1 MFGSHLD
8 DSGVKLMK
16 KIELQFYVPN
26 KKSQNNVIWIY
37 VVFNFIY
44 TICSRHDIAEIQIK
58 WRYTPINQ
66 SIISFLSKMTSS
78 VDIL

>member
-1 MFGSHLD
+1 MFDSHLD
-8 DSGVKLMK
+8 ELMK
-16 KIELQFYVPN
+16 KIVNQC
-26 KKSQNNVIWIY
+26 I
-37 VVFNFIY
+37 

-78 VDIL
+78 VDMLGYERAAAIGKAKLYI